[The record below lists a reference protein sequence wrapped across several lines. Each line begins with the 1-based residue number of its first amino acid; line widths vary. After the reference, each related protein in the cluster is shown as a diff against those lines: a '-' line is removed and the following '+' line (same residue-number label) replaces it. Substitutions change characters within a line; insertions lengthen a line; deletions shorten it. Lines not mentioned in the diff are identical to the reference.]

1 MIMFPSLCGITSI
14 TYSSLETLC
23 VLLFLFQADRDHI
36 KALSVPGPSSKPRL
50 CCSERQEWNND
61 VMWDS
66 PNIVNTLPC
75 KETEYIN
82 TLSRSEH
89 STQLKYCNIGRSHT
103 LHVSGKMH
111 PESPMGC
118 QAQNINTPGYYLR
131 KNLDKEVE
139 DVGMK
144 KRINV
149 KDMYDD
155 DGYIAADVQSQIT
168 SKAMYQ
174 ESMQNFGDGMYD
186 DECGYKVMGTRSKKV
201 IICMGTEGQTAN
213 VVTNPAIIPHNDDCY
228 DSVQIHKA
236 WQ

>member
-1 MIMFPSLCGITSI
+1 MIMFPSRCGMTSI

-23 VLLFLFQADRDHI
+23 VFLFQADRDHI
-36 KALSVPGPSSKPRL
+36 KALSVPGPSSEPRL

-61 VMWDS
+61 VIWDS

-75 KETEYIN
+75 NETENIN
-82 TLSRSEH
+82 TLSRLDH

-118 QAQNINTPGYYLR
+118 HAQTKNRPGYYLR

-144 KRINV
+144 KRITV
-149 KDMYDD
+149 KNMYDD
-155 DGYIAADVQSQIT
+155 DGYIAADVQCQI
-168 SKAMYQ
+168 SSMYQ
-174 ESMQNFGDGMYD
+174 EGMQTFGDDRYD
-186 DECGYKVMGTRSKKV
+186 DDCGYKVMGIRSKKL
-201 IICMGTEGQTAN
+201 GTEGQTAN
-213 VVTNPAIIPHNDDCY
+213 VAKNPVIIPHNDGY
-228 DSVQIHKA
+228 DSVQIHQA

>member
-1 MIMFPSLCGITSI
+1 MFPSRCGITSI

-36 KALSVPGPSSKPRL
+36 KALSVPGPSIKPRL
-50 CCSERQEWNND
+50 CCSKRQEWNN
-61 VMWDS
+61 
-66 PNIVNTLPC
+66 VNTLPC

-139 DVGMK
+139 DVGIK

-149 KDMYDD
+149 KDMYDN

-168 SKAMYQ
+168 SKSIYQ

-186 DECGYKVMGTRSKKV
+186 DECGYKIMGRRSKKLS
-201 IICMGTEGQTAN
+201 ICMGTEGQTAN
-213 VVTNPAIIPHNDDCY
+213 VATNPAIIPRNDDCY
-228 DSVQIHKA
+228 YSVQIHKA

>member
-1 MIMFPSLCGITSI
+1 
-14 TYSSLETLC
+14 
-23 VLLFLFQADRDHI
+23 
-36 KALSVPGPSSKPRL
+36 
-50 CCSERQEWNND
+50 
-61 VMWDS
+61 
-66 PNIVNTLPC
+66 
-75 KETEYIN
+75 
-82 TLSRSEH
+82 
-89 STQLKYCNIGRSHT
+89 
-103 LHVSGKMH
+103 MH

-118 QAQNINTPGYYLR
+118 QAQTINRPGCYLT
-131 KNLDKEVE
+131 KHLDKEVE

-168 SKAMYQ
+168 SKSMYQ

-186 DECGYKVMGTRSKKV
+186 DECGYKVMGARSKKLS
-201 IICMGTEGQTAN
+201 ICMGTEGQTAN
-213 VVTNPAIIPHNDDCY
+213 VATNSAIIPHNDDCY